1 MWDLGCKERQVR
13 ILKAGCS
20 GLNSE
25 CPSKARAL
33 RSCLAASF
41 RKVVGSDL
49 SRKSVHG
56 WSHNFVCK
64 CKYSCMSTEVCVW
77 THACVGSSGGSQ
89 R

>member
-1 MWDLGCKERQVR
+1 MWDLGCEERQVR
-13 ILKAGCS
+13 IVEAGCY

-33 RSCLAASF
+33 RSCLAAGF

-49 SRKSVHG
+49 SRKSVQE
-56 WSHNFVCK
+56 WIHNFVYE
-64 CKYSCMSTEVCVW
+64 CKYSCMCTAVCVW
-77 THACVGSSGGSQ
+77 TLACVGSSRGSQ